1 MVNKLNKDTIF
12 ERKQFKL
19 TKDGWSKENQ
29 PTTKDGK
36 ITFTDLGG
44 YINITDR
51 FQDPTSGKERL
62 ILENEYGNT
71 VIRDADILTPMK
83 LPSLM
88 GYGFTINTRHIHE
101 LGYALQLMRENLP
114 MATLYSG
121 SGVISTKDGLVI
133 NTNYIEYHPSIPQ
146 NTQILCDGKYDLEPK
161 GSYAQWLL
169 MYDAEVKG
177 HLMLEMA
184 VTMGVSALVTSYLN
198 KIDLIEFGGTIYS
211 LTGQSSA
218 GKTTAAMLAI
228 SVGAPTKGTNTL
240 LRSWNT
246 TRNGLEGF
254 INENYGILV
263 AFDELSTATFPDTT
277 GLLYS
282 IAEGQGRQRA
292 NVHGEAKETK
302 TWSTSLI
309 STSEY
314 SIFSNSAKNDGL
326 YVRTI
331 ELNDVFTH
339 SADNADNI
347 KLGVRQNYGHVLPLI
362 GSFLL
367 NHENTVRTFFE
378 EEQQWFKHA
387 LSNEKE
393 KTGQRMFNRYAVFVT
408 SARILSSVTNRTVLL
423 DEMREYLLNYHNET
437 IAERS
442 LAEKSIEV
450 IVQFVAQY
458 RNKFSDDDR
467 LSIMLES
474 YGLIELRDDHIQVKI
489 IASVFKKMLEEHQ
502 FQDVNNVID
511 ALRDKGYMQSDRN
524 RKTTKRSVKDT
535 KGQSKTLVFYHL
547 KIDKSYASIFGL
559 RSNSEPFTP
568 PQFDGNTNPDLLNE
582 FVKQA
587 KEKEKND
594 DLGL

>member
-1 MVNKLNKDTIF
+1 MTNKVIF
-12 ERKQFKL
+12 KRNQYAL
-19 TKDGWSKENQ
+19 TKPGRWTKEVQ

-36 ITFTDLGG
+36 VTYLDLGG

-88 GYGFTINTRHIHE
+88 GYGFTINTRYIHE
-101 LGYALQLMRENLP
+101 LGYALQLMRESLP

-121 SGVISTKDGLVI
+121 SGVINTKDGLVI

-211 LTGQSSA
+211 LTGHSSS
-218 GKTTAAMLAI
+218 GKTTAAMLAV
-228 SVGAPTKGTNTL
+228 SVGGAPTKGTSTL
-240 LRSWNT
+240 FRSWNT

-302 TWSTSLI
+302 TWSTSLV

-314 SIFSNSAKNDGL
+314 SIFSHSAKNDGL

-347 KLGVRQNYGHVLPLI
+347 KLGVRQNYGHLLPLI

-408 SARILSSVTNRTVLL
+408 SARILSTVTNRSVLL

-437 IAERS
+437 VAERS
-442 LAEKSIEV
+442 LADKAIEL

-458 RNKFSDDDR
+458 RNKFSDDGR
-467 LSIMLES
+467 LS
-474 YGLIELRDDHIQVKI
+474 
-489 IASVFKKMLEEHQ
+489 KMLE
-502 FQDVNNVID
+502 
-511 ALRDKGYMQSDRN
+511 G
-524 RKTTKRSVKDT
+524 
-535 KGQSKTLVFYHL
+535 
-547 KIDKSYASIFGL
+547 FGL
-559 RSNSEPFTP
+559 I
-568 PQFDGNTNPDLLNE
+568 
-582 FVKQA
+582 
-587 KEKEKND
+587 
-594 DLGL
+594 

>member
-1 MVNKLNKDTIF
+1 MTNKVIF
-12 ERKQFKL
+12 KRNQYAL
-19 TKDGWSKENQ
+19 TKPGRWTKEVQ
-29 PTTKDGK
+29 STTKDGK
-36 ITFTDLGG
+36 VTYLDLGG

-88 GYGFTINTRHIHE
+88 GYGFTINTRYIHE
-101 LGYALQLMRENLP
+101 LGYALQLMRESLP

-121 SGVISTKDGLVI
+121 SGVIDTKGGLVI
-133 NTNYIEYHPSIPQ
+133 NTNYIECHPSIPQ

-161 GSYAQWLL
+161 GSYQKWLL
-169 MYDAEVKG
+169 MYDSEVKG

-292 NVHGEAKETK
+292 NINGEAKETK

-467 LSIMLES
+467 LSNMLES

-559 RSNSEPFTP
+559 RSNSELFTP